1 MLCYLNG
8 RFLPRSEAA
17 IPIEDRGFIFGDG
30 IYEVWRVINGRLFE
44 SERHL
49 ARLGNGLREL
59 RIPAPDI
66 ADPNVLNEI
75 AERILSENGLLEG
88 EATLYVEITRGVA
101 ARTHAFPAANTVPT
115 VFVMANRFA
124 PPNDLRAKGA
134 AAITMADIRWLR
146 CDIKTIQL
154 LPNVFAKQAAAE
166 RGAMDAFMI
175 RDGMVTEGSHA
186 NVLGVFGGVIRTH
199 PLNHL
204 ILPGITRAVVI
215 ELAASLGISVRE
227 EAFSADEIFTADELF
242 LAGTTADVMPIVRVD
257 DRAIGDGKPGPIT
270 RQLYDAFRAYM
281 DESVAAADRRVASAS
296 G

>member
-49 ARLGNGLREL
+49 ARLAHGLREL
-59 RIPAPDI
+59 RIPP
-66 ADPNVLNEI
+66 PEI
-75 AERILSENGLLEG
+75 ATADVLQQVADRILSDNGLLEG

-101 ARTHAFPAANTVPT
+101 ARTHAFPAASTVPT

-124 PPNDLRAKGA
+124 PPNELRAKGA
-134 AAITMADIRWLR
+134 SAITMADIRWLR

-215 ELAASLGISVRE
+215 ELAASLGIPVRE
-227 EAFSADEIFTADELF
+227 EAFSADDIFRADELF
-242 LAGTTADVMPIVRVD
+242 LAGTTADVMPIVQVD
-257 DRAIGDGKPGPIT
+257 DCAIGDGTPGPIT
-270 RQLYDAFRAYM
+270 RQLYAALRVYM
-281 DESVAAADRRVASAS
+281 DESIAAADRRVAST
-296 G
+296 GG